1 MVAETAVKSRF
12 NAAAEKPAPKN
23 LDALGSMNMMLRI
36 GTDGHK
42 RLAGILHLANPA
54 LLASGAEGIA
64 MLRVY
69 ACLVLEHDWTMML
82 LAAAICLVS
91 CVTAFHLAAQIDTM
105 GARRGRGWLLLL
117 AFVTGTGIWA
127 THFVAMLA
135 YRPGLPTVFLAGPTI
150 GSILIAIAATFAAW
164 SLLFS
169 RKTGRVWGAG
179 LAFAG
184 GIAAMHYTGMAAL
197 QTTGRYSYDYH
208 LVAASIIIGSLCS
221 ILAARLFAARRGRRL
236 GAGCLLACA
245 ICAVH
250 FGSMAAVSIRAD
262 PSVRLPPS
270 SIDANLLTVFV
281 AMGVVT
287 LMAVM
292 LATAIYEARIARA
305 TEDEKQRLK
314 NFTQSALEGLV
325 ILDGETIVDANETF
339 WCIAGYDP
347 SRPPNGLAI
356 SDILPDHRARPKQA
370 LGPAFFEARLLGT
383 DGAFVEVETAVRT
396 VVIGGVALESII
408 VRDITERKAAA
419 ARIAHLASHDSLT
432 GAGNRLSFIQ
442 ALDGALR
449 QASATAPIALLCL
462 DLDRF
467 KAVNDLH
474 GHPAGDAVL
483 IETARRIR
491 GCLSEHEFLA
501 RLGGDEFAIVQQRD
515 GQPSAAGSLAA
526 RIIEALG
533 NEMRVGDLSIHLGS
547 SIGIALFPSNAA
559 DADDLHKKADLAL
572 YRAKAEGRGT
582 YRFFDSAMDQQ
593 LVQRR
598 RLEADLRSAVQNGEL
613 HLHYQPIACLDSGQ
627 ATGFEALLRWDH
639 PILGSV
645 SPSDFV
651 PLAEESGLILEIGEF
666 VLERA
671 CAEAV
676 RWERQLKVAVN
687 ISPAQIAQGDIVD
700 TVRCVLARTGLNA
713 DRLELEVTEGML
725 VSNPKKAVAALSALQ
740 ALGIHIA
747 MDDFGTGYSSLG
759 YFRSFPFDQVKIDQS
774 FVSGLTESSEALA
787 IVKAIIGLGKGL
799 GLAIVAEGVET
810 PEQMRLLKAKGCHKA
825 QGFLIGRPAPI
836 ENFQSLCSLGRDAA
850 ESDANAAVETDVH
863 ETGVSRPLHLV

>member
-1 MVAETAVKSRF
+1 
-12 NAAAEKPAPKN
+12 
-23 LDALGSMNMMLRI
+23 
-36 GTDGHK
+36 
-42 RLAGILHLANPA
+42 
-54 LLASGAEGIA
+54 
-64 MLRVY
+64 
-69 ACLVLEHDWTMML
+69 
-82 LAAAICLVS
+82 
-91 CVTAFHLAAQIDTM
+91 
-105 GARRGRGWLLLL
+105 
-117 AFVTGTGIWA
+117 
-127 THFVAMLA
+127 
-135 YRPGLPTVFLAGPTI
+135 
-150 GSILIAIAATFAAW
+150 
-164 SLLFS
+164 
-169 RKTGRVWGAG
+169 
-179 LAFAG
+179 
-184 GIAAMHYTGMAAL
+184 
-197 QTTGRYSYDYH
+197 
-208 LVAASIIIGSLCS
+208 
-221 ILAARLFAARRGRRL
+221 
-236 GAGCLLACA
+236 
-245 ICAVH
+245 
-250 FGSMAAVSIRAD
+250 MAAVSIRAD

-383 DGAFVEVETAVRT
+383 DRAFVEVETAVRT

-501 RLGGDEFAIVQQRD
+501 RLGGDEFAIVQRRD

>member
-1 MVAETAVKSRF
+1 
-12 NAAAEKPAPKN
+12 
-23 LDALGSMNMMLRI
+23 
-36 GTDGHK
+36 
-42 RLAGILHLANPA
+42 
-54 LLASGAEGIA
+54 

-69 ACLVLEHDWTMML
+69 ACLMLEHDLRMVL
-82 LAAAICLVS
+82 LAAAICLLS
-91 CVTAFHLAAQIDTM
+91 CITAFHLASQIEAM
-105 GARRGRGWLLLL
+105 GARRRRGWLLLL
-117 AFVTGTGIWA
+117 AFVTGTGIWS

-135 YRPGLPTVFLAGPTI
+135 YRPGLPTVFLAAPTI
-150 GSILIAIAATFAAW
+150 GSMLIAIGATYVGW

-169 RKTGRVWGAG
+169 RAARRSWGAG
-179 LAFAG
+179 LAFTG

-197 QTTGRYSYDYH
+197 KTTGRYTYDYD
-208 LVAASIIIGSLCS
+208 LVGASIMIGLLCS
-221 ILAARLFAARRGRRL
+221 VLAAQLFTTRRRERLSAGVLFAG
-236 GAGCLLACA
+236 A

-292 LATAIYEARIARA
+292 LATAIYEARLAHA

-314 NFTQSALEGLV
+314 NFTQSALEGLA
-325 ILDGETIVDANETF
+325 ILDGDRIMDANETF
-339 WCIAGYDP
+339 WCIAGHDP
-347 SRPPNGLAI
+347 SRPPTGLLI
-356 SDILPDHRARPKQA
+356 SDVLPDHRARPKQA
-370 LGPAFFEARLLGT
+370 LGPAFFEAKLLGT

-396 VVIGGVALESII
+396 VAIGGVALESII

-432 GAGNRLSFIQ
+432 GAGNRLSFVQ
-442 ALDGALR
+442 ALDTALR

-474 GHPAGDAVL
+474 GHPVGDAVL

-491 GCLSEHEFLA
+491 CCLSEHEFLA
-501 RLGGDEFAIVQQRD
+501 RLGGDEFAIIQRRE
-515 GQPSAAGSLAA
+515 GQPGAAGSLAD

-533 NEMRVGDLSIHLGS
+533 SVMRVGDLSIHLGS
-547 SIGIALFPSNAA
+547 SIGIALFPSNAI

-582 YRFFDSAMDQQ
+582 FRFFDGAMDQQ

-598 RLEADLRSAVQNGEL
+598 RLEADLRNAVRNGEL
-613 HLHYQPIACLDSGQ
+613 HLHYQPIACLESGNV
-627 ATGFEALLRWDH
+627 TGFEALARWNH
-639 PILGSV
+639 PVVGAV
-645 SPSDFV
+645 SPSDFI
-651 PLAEESGLILEIGEF
+651 PLAEESALILAIGQF
-666 VLERA
+666 VLEQA
-671 CAEAV
+671 CAEAA
-676 RWERQLKVAVN
+676 RWDRPLKVAVN
-687 ISPAQIAQGDIVD
+687 ISPAQIAQGDIVE
-700 TVRCVLARTGLNA
+700 VVQRILADTGLNA

-725 VSNPKKAVAALSALQ
+725 VSNPDKAIAALSALQ

-774 FVSGLTESSEALA
+774 FVSALTESSEALA

-799 GLAIVAEGVET
+799 GLEIVAEGVET

-825 QGFLIGRPAPI
+825 QGYFIGTPAPVQDF
-836 ENFQSLCSLGRDAA
+836 ESLWSRGGKLCEPKKAAAAGKPGKTQHFRSLD
-850 ESDANAAVETDVH
+850 
-863 ETGVSRPLHLV
+863 LV